1 MKFTAK
7 HGWFSEVTY
16 EQAKQLTNHDI
27 IEVFC
32 LMDDDKVISVDTLK
46 KIEYHYKRGGKF
58 GVELEP
64 AEMMKPL
71 KEITLDD
78 YYDLCEHGAR
88 TLFDISYYRL
98 IDGNKDDVESYFIFD
113 YAEDRFFTID
123 VKTCYELV
131 TLYFVADNEEYV
143 LECLDYITR

>member
-1 MKFTAK
+1 MIINRY
-7 HGWFSEVTY
+7 FSEVTY
-16 EQAKQLTNHDI
+16 EQAKQLINHD

-32 LMDDDKVISVDTLK
+32 ILDDDTEASAETLK
-46 KIEYHYKRGGKF
+46 RIEWHNGNGGKF

-64 AEMMKPL
+64 AELMKPL
-71 KEITLDD
+71 KEIKLQD

-88 TLFDISYYRL
+88 TLFDIELYRL

-131 TLYFVADNEEYV
+131 TLFFVVENHEYV
-143 LECLDYITR
+143 IECLDYITR